1 MKSIELFGPTIVA
14 GEVRHAY
21 ENPITVSNREALRL
35 KTSGVLAS
43 DPVDAPGY
51 DPVED
56 PVVESSS
63 EDDHEPQA

>member
-14 GEVRHAY
+14 GRVRHAY
-21 ENPITVSNREALRL
+21 ENPITVSNREASRL

-43 DPVDAPGY
+43 DPVDAPGE

-56 PVVESSS
+56 PVAGASES
-63 EDDHEPQA
+63 DDSEPQP